1 MKGKHENKR
10 QKLNEGSH
18 LSKQDIETLLLKIS
32 NIEAMARDIKQQREG
47 FNRKVTS
54 IANKRNLLN
63 EQVKELIT
71 TAKEEREKR
80 DNCNNAISKIKEN
93 KSLLFKEVEGFEEQS
108 KRLDQQLIEIQEKKE
123 QPRRRSEFSAKKI
136 RHSIQELEWKIQTTS
151 NLSITEDRDLVDKI
165 ARLEQKF
172 KEVRESD
179 VVARDLRTIFSR
191 INVLK
196 GRLRGLENELR
207 SHARES
213 RFHHKTM
220 IQAFKNADVLRKQAD
235 ELHAQFLEAKEQANS
250 IHNEYLSYIREINR
264 IRQDINKNK
273 QKFRAQ
279 QDAQRR
285 EKIEEKTEDARKKFE
300 EGRKLSFEE
309 FRTLIDKG
317 LI

>member
-1 MKGKHENKR
+1 M
-10 QKLNEGSH
+10 NEGSP
-18 LSKQDIETLLLKIS
+18 LSEQNNESLLLKIS
-32 NIEAMARDIKQQREG
+32 NMEAVARDIKQQREV

-54 IANKRNLLN
+54 IANGRNMLN
-63 EQVKELIT
+63 EQVKELIK

-80 DNCNNAISKIKEN
+80 DNCNEAISKIKE
-93 KSLLFKEVEGFEEQS
+93 KKILLLKEVEGFEEQAQ
-108 KRLDQQLIEIQEKKE
+108 RLNQQLDGNQEKKI
-123 QPRRRSEFSAKKI
+123 QPKRHSNFSAKKI
-136 RHSIQELEWKIQTTS
+136 RHNIQELEWKIQTTS
-151 NLSITEDRDLVDKI
+151 NLSITEEREIVEQI
-165 ARLEQKF
+165 TRLEQKF
-172 KEVRESD
+172 REVHETD
-179 VVARDLRTIFSR
+179 VVARDLRTITGR
-191 INVLK
+191 INMLES
-196 GRLRGLENELR
+196 RFRGFDNELR

-235 ELHAQFLEAKEQANS
+235 ELHAQFLEAKKQANS
-250 IHNEYLSYIREINR
+250 IHNDYLSYIREISR
-264 IRQDINKNK
+264 IRQDFNKNK
-273 QKFRAQ
+273 QKFRAA